1 MAKEGRVF
9 IIICVF
15 LAVAGRFIFPG
26 GNAIPAL
33 FVFLAAFG
41 AFFFRDPQRTPPRGG
56 NLIVAPA
63 DGKIVYVGDVE
74 GGHFFEE
81 PSKKVSIFMSL
92 LDVHV
97 NRAPISG
104 RVTRIT
110 YNKGRY
116 FRADCDKAS
125 LDNEQNWVIME
136 NDTDRFAYVQI
147 AGLVARRIVCRVSEG
162 QVLTAG
168 EKVGLIMFGSRVDL
182 YIPVRWN
189 ISIREG
195 ERVRGGETIIG
206 EL

>member
-1 MAKEGRVF
+1 MAKEGRLF
-9 IIICVF
+9 IVICVL
-15 LAVAGRFIFPG
+15 LALSVRIIFPAG
-26 GNAIPAL
+26 KAVPAL

-41 AFFFRDPQRTPPRGG
+41 AFFFRDPERTPPRGE
-56 NLIVAPA
+56 NLIIAPA

-97 NRAPISG
+97 NRAPVSG
-104 RVTRIT
+104 RVARIT

-136 NDTDRFAYVQI
+136 NDTDRFAFVQI

-162 QVLTAG
+162 QLLTAG
-168 EKVGLIMFGSRVDL
+168 EKVGLIMFGSRVDI
-182 YIPVRWN
+182 YIPHGWN
-189 ISIREG
+189 ISVQEG